1 MPSSS
6 PHQKTSL
13 LGIDL
18 DNPVGLA
25 AGFDKDGEAVAGL
38 AHFGFGFLEV
48 GSVTP
53 QPQRGNL
60 YPRVFRLIPDRA
72 IINRYGFNSLGHEV
86 MAANLERQAAAIADR
101 HLVVGVNLGK
111 NRDQT
116 DPAADYIAGLRRFH
130 ALPTVSYFVV
140 NVSSPNT
147 PNLRAIQERAQLT
160 ELLERLL
167 AEKTLLEKDNSSSS
181 IPKKPLLLKIAPDL
195 SEAQLADIAQ
205 VLLRFSRPSS
215 SGGRLATIDGV
226 IVGNTTVSRPA
237 SLRSPPEVIREEGG
251 LSGPPLRELSTSV
264 IGRLYRLTGG
274 KVPII
279 GVGGIES
286 GMDAYEKIAAGASA
300 VQLYTSMA
308 YAVSDP

>member
-147 PNLRAIQERAQLT
+147 PNLRAIQERVQLT